1 MARNIDTRH
10 TQVKLKDPIQLLK
23 RSGVYRLECN
33 DCKGVYISKK
43 GRQLKIRIDKHKKAW
58 EKKNI
63 GVSAFAD
70 HLINSGHSFKE
81 GFGVLHRENSLYYVR
96 THRNYP
102 SFE

>member
-33 DCKGVYISKK
+33 DCKGVYISKT

-58 EKKNI
+58 EKKNNI

-70 HLINSGHSFKE
+70 HLINSGHSFK
-81 GFGVLHRENSLYYVR
+81 
-96 THRNYP
+96 
-102 SFE
+102 